1 MCYLAEHGS
10 PDIGLRFT
18 RDGYLTADL
27 HMDLPPMRCVLID
40 PYTGCVGV
48 YVCCVCW
55 WVWVGTCECVCVV
68 CVHVVCEG
76 TRSYSLI
83 PNTLGRI
90 WE

>member
-48 YVCCVCW
+48 GGYM
-55 WVWVGTCECVCVV
+55 
-68 CVHVVCEG
+68 
-76 TRSYSLI
+76 
-83 PNTLGRI
+83 
-90 WE
+90 

>member
-40 PYTGCVGV
+40 PYTGCVCV
-48 YVCCVCW
+48 YVCM
-55 WVWVGTCECVCVV
+55 CVCVL
-68 CVHVVCEG
+68 CVLVGV
-76 TRSYSLI
+76 
-83 PNTLGRI
+83 GRYM
-90 WE
+90 

>member
-48 YVCCVCW
+48 
-55 WVWVGTCECVCVV
+55 WVGRWVGV
-68 CVHVVCEG
+68 G
-76 TRSYSLI
+76 GYM
-83 PNTLGRI
+83 
-90 WE
+90 